1 MAFKEWIADKIIEII
16 LALLGSGAVYY
27 LFQINRNQKASITN
41 SPSSTIIQAQRDVN
55 IKEFR
60 KELEKG
66 VALSEEPIEEENT
79 PKKQIKKIEDYLDEN
94 KKISLVTEMSL
105 RLAKE
110 LKMKE
115 DEKWLEKEV
124 QGFKED
130 IEDDFTEKGLKMRKS
145 DSKFLYRKVDVELHI
160 MTKGGHT
167 EKFDVPMFFSQS
179 IRQIEEWSERYSGE
193 QKIIMNAP
201 PMELM
206 VTNLKID
213 PRKDVPY
220 LVTPSSFSRILNEVR
235 LKIIDF
241 LGRAKKK
248 I

>member
-1 MAFKEWIADKIIEII
+1 MAFEEWLADKIISII

-27 LFQINRNQKASITN
+27 LFQINKNQKASIIN

-55 IKEFR
+55 IREFG

-66 VALSEEPIEEENT
+66 VALSEKPIEEENT

-105 RLAKE
+105 RLAKK
-110 LKMKE
+110 LKMEE

-130 IEDDFTEKGLKMRKS
+130 IEEDFTEKGLKMRKS
-145 DSKFLYRKVDVELHI
+145 DSNFLYRKVDAELHI
-160 MTKGGHT
+160 MTKNGHT

-179 IRQIEEWSERYSGE
+179 IRQIEEWSERYSKD
-193 QKIIMNAP
+193 QKIIMHAP

-206 VTNLKID
+206 VTGLNLD

-220 LVTPSSFSRILNEVR
+220 LVSPSSFSRILNEVR
-235 LKIIDF
+235 LKIIEF
-241 LGRAKKK
+241 LERAKKN